1 LYREIGLR
9 DCFEN
14 GETVSLLISASES
27 ETFIYVNGALVERKK
42 GFTLI
47 GPDTS
52 TLAQIVLGASAS
64 GEQY

>member
-1 LYREIGLR
+1 MYREIGLR

-14 GETVSLLISASES
+14 GET
-27 ETFIYVNGALVERKK
+27 FIYVNGTLAERGK
-42 GFTLI
+42 GFTFI

-52 TLAQIVLGASAS
+52 TFAQIVLGASAS